1 MARPNYGPT
10 AQERTKRLLDAL
22 LAYANDELEDSECL
36 QIEANWQTQNK
47 LVVRTKVRFLE
58 ELTAKYQQNSKL
70 DTEQIKEA
78 LKRLKDWLEILEDNR
93 TKTQGSEDWHFT
105 LKLWSKDKQENLK
118 QFEFEWESRRAKK
131 SKPTDQKVRP
141 NPPNNPSQP
150 EVGLTGGEFAKRM
163 RLAQNQ
169 GRLTTNPLTTGDGV
183 AFELDEIYVPL
194 GLVERKQ
201 RDRRSG
207 DVSPEQGFKS
217 LRARSPG

>member
-1 MARPNYGPT
+1 MGGRPNYGPT
-10 AQERTKRLLDAL
+10 AQERTKRLLEAL
-22 LAYANDELEDSECL
+22 LAYANDELEGSERL

-118 QFEFEWESRRAKK
+118 QFDCEWESRRVQK
-131 SKPTDQKVRP
+131 SKLIDR
-141 NPPNNPSQP
+141 
-150 EVGLTGGEFAKRM
+150 EVSANSPKERSSSRVGIDW
-163 RLAQNQ
+163 RLLC
-169 GRLTTNPLTTGDGV
+169 RT
-183 AFELDEIYVPL
+183 
-194 GLVERKQ
+194 
-201 RDRRSG
+201 
-207 DVSPEQGFKS
+207 
-217 LRARSPG
+217 